1 MYVRRE
7 MVCKRCGST
16 KSVLSDMYMELYM
29 DSVHQ
34 KYKAIVTP
42 KEILYDTCCK
52 LRCALK
58 NHPKNLQKANFIIIL
73 ACKHERA
80 RLT

>member
-1 MYVRRE
+1 
-7 MVCKRCGST
+7 
-16 KSVLSDMYMELYM
+16 M
-29 DSVHQ
+29 DSIHQ

-42 KEILYDTCCK
+42 KEILYYTCCT

-58 NHPKNLQKANFIIIL
+58 NHPKNLQKANFIIIR

-80 RLT
+80 RLTCVWCISGAMSIYV

>member
-1 MYVRRE
+1 MLHINGSIGG
-7 MVCKRCGST
+7 GST
-16 KSVLSDMYMELYM
+16 KSVLSDIWSDIWIVYTK
-29 DSVHQ
+29 S
-34 KYKAIVTP
+34 KAIVTP